1 MSQPRRR
8 RRRRGGGA
16 NRGRPADTPPQNEV
30 AADGRTGAVARRR
43 RRRRGGGRGPSHP
56 ATLEGIL
63 ASFRTPRDAR
73 LTADPDGQDLDLII
87 GELQSRWGVPQYPQ
101 EYRITIKVAEERQEK
116 VERGNG
122 NGSGNG
128 SATAPGPHRCGA
140 RTGSRRAAG
149 RGRRRGRRRRGAIQ
163 AAQAPAPRP
172 EAPPG
177 RGRRGRL
184 LGAPGPSVSIGE
196 LRGP

>member
-128 SATAPGPHRCGA
+128 SATAPEPRRGPTGA
-140 RTGSRRAAG
+140 VRERAPAAP
-149 RGRRRGRRRRGAIQ
+149 RVAAAAADDTAEERSKPRKRRRRGRRRRPDGDGA
-163 AAQAPAPRP
+163 A
-172 EAPPG
+172 G
-177 RGRRGRL
+177 
-184 LGAPGPSVSIGE
+184 S
-196 LRGP
+196 